1 MAIYPLF
8 KISPYDTLFLLPQ
21 FNLFLIQGIAGSV
34 PAIPNMKLVME
45 KNSGEKKTRR
55 PNSERVGAWAIIQ
68 HAKLGRLESENSESK
83 NLS

>member
-1 MAIYPLF
+1 MERPLGFYFRVIISFIYIRFMPVF
-8 KISPYDTLFLLPQ
+8 
-21 FNLFLIQGIAGSV
+21 

-45 KNSGEKKTRR
+45 KNSGEKKTRH
-55 PNSERVGAWAIIQ
+55 PDSERVGAWAIIQ